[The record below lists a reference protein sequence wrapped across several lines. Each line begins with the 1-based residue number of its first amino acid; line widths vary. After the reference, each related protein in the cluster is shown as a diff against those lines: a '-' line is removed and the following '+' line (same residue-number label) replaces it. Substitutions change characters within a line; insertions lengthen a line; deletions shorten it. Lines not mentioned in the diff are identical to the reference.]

1 MKVLNIL
8 LNLIETVTELNG
20 LKYVDGKCRTY
31 FEPCYTAKIEC
42 LKGVK
47 SITVKIPTFFQ
58 AIRYNNALHV
68 SEATFVSLVKKYMA
82 TVSTNTDVKVIKSDM
97 KKLQTICYSD
107 ISLVLWLD
115 AHLSCGAW
123 SEWVPGFNNPIDR
136 SMFKQLDNPFK
147 SEMYYQM
154 IHDSVD
160 YYSSHECLSE
170 ALRVHESEN
179 TSEEQKRKIEIER
192 SPNGYPSNIMIFFR
206 NHYMKAAT
214 ASRIGNIRNWK
225 YLKNDDIFVDM
236 LNNCSNDKLFTKSY
250 DDIGKFTY
258 YDKLCEDTFEDI
270 IGEIITSIQE
280 KTDNLNNY
288 EAVNT
293 TVSENWVQ
301 VICSD
306 NIDKTLCATVCSTRT
321 YLMKLDK

>member
-20 LKYVDGKCRTY
+20 LKYVDGKCNSY

-58 AIRYNNALHV
+58 AARYANALHV
-68 SEATFVSLVKKYMA
+68 SEATYVSLTKKYMA
-82 TVSTNTDVKVIKSDM
+82 AVSTNTDIKVIKSDM

-115 AHLSCGAW
+115 GHLSCGAW
-123 SEWVPGFNNPIDR
+123 SKWVPGFGNPIER
-136 SMFKQLDNPFK
+136 SMFDHIDNPFK
-147 SEMYYQM
+147 REMYYQM
-154 IHDSVD
+154 IHCAVK
-160 YYSSHECLSE
+160 YYTNQECLSE
-170 ALRVHESEN
+170 SLKVYESDK
-179 TSEEQKRKIEIER
+179 TSNEQKRKIEIER

-236 LNNCSNDKLFTKSY
+236 LNACSNDKLFAKSY